1 MDEPQNFS
9 ETVLAFPLFLLFLY
23 CPLNMVGILI
33 MSALTPTLNGLW
45 LAFFFFGL
53 DIVYPSKLSIYPQFD
68 SKEIEWKLISFRFLL
83 GLAVFSVQAFLI

>member
-33 MSALTPTLNGLW
+33 MSTLTPHSKWALTSL
-45 LAFFFFGL
+45 FFL
-53 DIVYPSKLSIYPQFD
+53 VYPSKLSIYPQFD
-68 SKEIEWKLISFRFLL
+68 SKEIE
-83 GLAVFSVQAFLI
+83 